1 MNIKDKHSEKVVSAY
16 PLFKGVDGS
25 VTALQIQKGAHLKE
39 HITKTEAFLIC
50 VSGSARFENE
60 KGETH
65 DLTSGDCVLIEPMV
79 KHWVDGIERSQ
90 LVLLK

>member
-16 PLFKGVDGS
+16 PLFKGVEGS
-25 VTALQIQKGAHLKE
+25 ATAIQIKKGEQLKE

-50 VSGSARFENE
+50 VSGSVRFENE

-65 DLTSGDCVLIEPMV
+65 DLASGDCVLIEPMV
-79 KHWVDGIERSQ
+79 KHWVDGIETSQ

>member
-16 PLFKGVDGS
+16 PLFKGAEGS
-25 VTALQIQKGAHLKE
+25 ATAIQIKKGEQLKE

-50 VSGSARFENE
+50 ISGSARFENE
-60 KGETH
+60 KGETQG
-65 DLTSGDCVLIEPMV
+65 LTSGDCVLIEPIV
-79 KHWVDGIERSQ
+79 KHWVDGIETCQ

>member
-1 MNIKDKHSEKVVSAY
+1 MNIKDKHSDKVVSAY
-16 PLFKGVDGS
+16 PLFKGVEGS
-25 VTALQIQKGAHLKE
+25 ATAIQIHKGEQLKE

-65 DLTSGDCVLIEPMV
+65 DLTSGACVLIEPMV
-79 KHWVDGIERSQ
+79 KHWVDGIETSQ